1 MCSFIIEVSSREV
14 QRLCPV
20 SSACVQCSGHS
31 PDLRHRRLAARVRV
45 SGSKSNFFF
54 LDGVFE
60 KGVKEICY
68 SGFAEHVK
76 RGRRGSQ
83 DEDPSFED
91 GSGGGESPLQ
101 RAISPPGPPH
111 HQMDHIHPRLSRAH
125 GDSKYSPLVAN
136 YFLILVLVFNLCRA
150 PVFLHAVL
158 NRLLSAQFVCAQF
171 LCAQFEPISWE
182 VRMNQ
187 MRRPC

>member
-20 SSACVQCSGHS
+20 SSAAAT
-31 PDLRHRRLAARVRV
+31 HRTCDTAGWLPV
-45 SGSKSNFFF
+45 SACQDQNPTSSF

-76 RGRRGSQ
+76 LKRGRRGSQ
-83 DEDPSFED
+83 DEDSSFED

-101 RAISPPGPPH
+101 RAISPRGPPH
-111 HQMDHIHPRLSRAH
+111 HQMDHVHPRLSGAH

-136 YFLILVLVFNLCRA
+136 YFLFLSLFSIYVVLLC
-150 PVFLHAVL
+150 
-158 NRLLSAQFVCAQF
+158 SCMQF
-171 LCAQFEPISWE
+171 
-182 VRMNQ
+182 
-187 MRRPC
+187 